1 MTKKTS
7 ITSTPA
13 VGEPRQTFLFHIG
26 TPKTGTT
33 SIQHALVRLSDDLK
47 ARGIHVPYDHTIYTS
62 GYRIRDVPPG
72 APQTDGLT
80 HFFDV
85 AKRSSDLNL
94 DWPQEVSDF
103 LADKDLH
110 TFVVSHESM
119 SQLSHRL
126 RDDVLV
132 PLAAVADIRF
142 LVYLRTPLSYLSS
155 HCLQS
160 IQGVGQI
167 SPRRQDM
174 NPVRHYLK
182 VGYAGLLAPFE
193 KYGQVNARNFDRLR
207 RKGRLLPD
215 FFAALGVDDMD
226 EKVEAAENRN
236 SSELRLNQFCVLM
249 ALKRNGIPGRK
260 EWSDMRRL
268 LRFAG
273 RKLEGTMTTSFLPAS
288 LGEQIVAR
296 WDEDREVLLQR
307 YGVSFD
313 PMTDFKPGPEVLSF
327 SAEYATALQEAVAPE
342 LSDDQ
347 KDWLADA
354 LTFAEQDLEEV
365 LPSQPQK
372 TRHPRRR
379 QATRRNDL

>member
-7 ITSTPA
+7 TTTTPA
-13 VGEPRQTFLFHIG
+13 IGAPRQTFLFHIG

-33 SIQHALVRLSDDLK
+33 SIQHALMRLSDDLK
-47 ARGIHVPYDHTIYTS
+47 ARGIHVPYDRKIYTT
-62 GYRIRDVPPG
+62 GYRARDVPVG

-85 AKRSSDLNL
+85 AKRGSGRNLN
-94 DWPQEVSDF
+94 WPQEVSEF

-110 TFVVSHESM
+110 TFVISHESM
-119 SQLSHRL
+119 SLLGHLL
-126 RDDVLV
+126 RDDVLA
-132 PLAAVADIRF
+132 PLAAVADLRF

-160 IQGVGQI
+160 IQGFSQL

-174 NPVRHYLK
+174 KPVCHYLEG
-182 VGYAGLLAPFE
+182 GYAGLLAPFE
-193 KYGQVNARNFDRLR
+193 NYGQVDARNFDRLR

-215 FFAALGVDDMD
+215 FFTVLGVDDMD
-226 EKVEAAENRN
+226 DKIDAAENQN
-236 SSELRLNQFCVLM
+236 SIERGLSQICVLM
-249 ALKRNGIPGRK
+249 ALKRIGIPGRK
-260 EWSDMRRL
+260 EWADMRRL
-268 LRFAG
+268 LKFAG

-288 LGEQIVAR
+288 LCKQIVAR

-313 PMTDFKPGPEVLSF
+313 PITDIKPGPEVLSF
-327 SAEYATALQEAVAPE
+327 SAEYATALQEAAAPD

-379 QATRRNDL
+379 QATR